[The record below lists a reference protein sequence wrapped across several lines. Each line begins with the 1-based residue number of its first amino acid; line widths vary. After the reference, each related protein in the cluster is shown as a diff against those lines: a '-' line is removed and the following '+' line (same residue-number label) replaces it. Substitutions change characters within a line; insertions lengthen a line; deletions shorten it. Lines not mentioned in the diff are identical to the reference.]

1 LNAAP
6 SEAVSPGGGHGIVG
20 MSERAALYGGSVSAE
35 FVQGRGFVVS
45 AELPAEYLL
54 IEAQPAASK

>member
-1 LNAAP
+1 MN
-6 SEAVSPGGGHGIVG
+6 
-20 MSERAALYGGSVSAE
+20 ERAALYGGSVSAE
-35 FVQGRGFVVS
+35 FVRGRGFVVS